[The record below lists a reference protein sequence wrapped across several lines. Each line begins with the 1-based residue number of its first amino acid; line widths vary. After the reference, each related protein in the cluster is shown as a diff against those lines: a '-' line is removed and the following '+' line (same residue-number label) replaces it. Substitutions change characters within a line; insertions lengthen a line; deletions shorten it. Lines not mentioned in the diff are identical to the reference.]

1 VKEAGGAKVGAGEKG
16 GVGAL
21 EGGGGDGAGLLG
33 GELGLDAEDAD
44 VGEEHEDEEVLSF
57 FLRERAEDEEDEDEG
72 EDLDEEDMEDGGE
85 AGTVDYHEAYRDG
98 GFGGVPASA
107 AAIADLI
114 KKGRYHEMKERDEV
128 AYREAARRCMICIED
143 FEAGDDLGVMPCSH
157 RFHHV
162 CLVEWL
168 SRSRLCP
175 CCRHALPSEAQH

>member
-1 VKEAGGAKVGAGEKG
+1 MVMISEI
-16 GVGAL
+16 L
-21 EGGGGDGAGLLG
+21 M
-33 GELGLDAEDAD
+33 
-44 VGEEHEDEEVLSF
+44 EHERRLRGDPTRSPATGNEPRARDATTGIDESSS
-57 FLRERAEDEEDEDEG
+57 RDDDDEDEDEG